1 MLQLILTM
9 SGENKEKVTTVDFDA
24 TRGLVEFKFRQE
36 LVLQEPILT
45 IRLVLLLE
53 YQDCIGSAKS
63 KTVRHDWKIR
73 KTNQRFPY
81 QAKYTHCSRSTKRWV
96 LSLNFSQ
103 QGILLPDHG
112 CLAHINTR
120 RFHSHRNEQAGVFLP
135 LEMNYLTL
143 GLVSLIGGGCA
154 AT

>member
-1 MLQLILTM
+1 MPTTLLIDAD
-9 SGENKEKVTTVDFDA
+9 GKVVWKDQSANYTQRSDPDFVGA
-24 TRGLVEFKFRQE
+24 
-36 LVLQEPILT
+36 
-45 IRLVLLLE
+45 
-53 YQDCIGSAKS
+53 A
-63 KTVRHDWKIR
+63 KIR

-81 QAKYTHCSRSTKRWV
+81 QAKYTHCSRSTKRLV